1 MEEGEER
8 TKKGLKGRRGGEKKI
23 NDTGGRGKVTRL
35 IASAEHEATFSSS
48 SASSRFVYTGY
59 CALERASARF
69 SVALLSRAAAAAAV
83 TTTATTAARK
93 PEIYARNYKLFLA
106 GRDLGANAGGDYREA

>member
-69 SVALLSRAAAAAAV
+69 SVALLSRAAAV
-83 TTTATTAARK
+83 TTTATTTARK

>member
-1 MEEGEER
+1 M
-8 TKKGLKGRRGGEKKI
+8 
-23 NDTGGRGKVTRL
+23 TRL

-69 SVALLSRAAAAAAV
+69 SVALLSRAAAAAV
-83 TTTATTAARK
+83 TTTATTTARK